1 MKKIFKFLIALG
13 VIAVSLVI
21 AYVSSLI
28 FTVTGLSDSAAPPII
43 VFIISFTVLNG
54 IASKFVP
61 DSVYFHF
68 FYYPDWEKKSKVL
81 VIFLVSL
88 FVASTVLAVFRPA
101 EAKMID
107 MASDEVRAEI
117 AADETRT
124 QKRVITTYQSLYCI
138 NYVSFQSTTGAFNEK
153 YVGFCGTIIPAN
165 DGPAATAGSFVSYTY
180 RMLGCR
186 QSFLFGIK
194 LTVVLTA
201 AAVTTGL
208 FLAVF
213 LALGKISKLKIIS
226 KICSGYIFFFRGT
239 PLLIQ
244 LFVVYLAIP
253 NMIPGFSWRLAALKI
268 MPSVG
273 NEAVYYGAFIAAY
286 IAFSLNSGAYCA
298 EIVRAA
304 IQSIDKGQHEAAKA
318 LGLTYG
324 QTMSKIIIPQ
334 SLGRLVPP
342 VANEFIMVLKDA
354 SLVFAI
360 SLQDITTI
368 TQTIAT
374 NEASFTVF
382 IPALLLFL
390 CITALFSMVFNKL
403 ERYFSKYN

>member
-1 MKKIFKFLIALG
+1 MKKRYKFLIALG
-13 VIAVSLVI
+13 IIAVSAAL
-21 AYVSSLI
+21 AYVSHLI
-28 FTVTGLSDSAAPPII
+28 FSATGLSDSIAPP
-43 VFIISFTVLNG
+43 FIIFLIIGTVLNG
-54 IASKFVP
+54 VAGKLIP
-61 DSVYFHF
+61 DTVYFHF
-68 FYYPDWEKKSKVL
+68 FYFPDWEKKSKAI
-81 VIFLVSL
+81 VIFLVVL
-88 FVASTVLAVFRPA
+88 FIAASVLAVFRPS
-101 EAKMID
+101 EAQMTD
-107 MASDEVRAEI
+107 MASEKVRTEI
-117 AADETRT
+117 EKDETRR
-124 QKRVITTYQSLYCI
+124 QKRVISTYQSLYFV
-138 NYVSFQSTTGAFNEK
+138 NYVSFQSKTGAFNEK
-153 YVGFCGTIIPAN
+153 YLGFCGNIIPAN
-165 DGPAATAGSFVSYTY
+165 DGVAATAASFVNYTY
-180 RMLGCR
+180 RMLGSG

-208 FLAVF
+208 ILAVF
-213 LALGKISKLKIIS
+213 LALGKISKIKILS

-253 NMIPGFSWRLAALKI
+253 NMIPGFSWRAAALKLI
-268 MPSVG
+268 PSVG
-273 NEAVYYGAFIAAY
+273 DEAVFYGAFIAAY

-304 IQSIDKGQHEAAKA
+304 ILSIDKGQHEAAKA
-318 LGLTYG
+318 LGFTYG

-334 SLGRLVPP
+334 SLGRLIPP

-382 IPALLLFL
+382 IPALVIFL
-390 CITALFSMVFNKL
+390 IITAFFSMVFNKL
-403 ERYFSKYN
+403 EKYFSKYN

>member
-1 MKKIFKFLIALG
+1 MKKRYKFLIALG
-13 VIAVSLVI
+13 ILAVSAGL
-21 AYVSSLI
+21 AYVSYLI
-28 FTVTGLSDSAAPPII
+28 FTATGISDSIAPPFI
-43 VFIISFTVLNG
+43 VFLISGTVLNG
-54 IASKFVP
+54 VAAKFIP
-61 DSVYFHF
+61 DTVYFHF
-68 FYYPDWEKKSKVL
+68 FYFSDWEKKSKVL
-81 VIFLVSL
+81 IIGLVVLFIAATVI
-88 FVASTVLAVFRPA
+88 AIFRPA
-101 EAKMID
+101 ESQMVD
-107 MASDEVRAEI
+107 MASEEVRTEI
-117 AADETRT
+117 AADEGRT
-124 QKRVITTYQSLYCI
+124 QKRVITTYQSLYCV

-153 YVGFCGTIIPAN
+153 YIGFLGTITPAN
-165 DGPAATAGSFVSYTY
+165 DGAAATVGSFISYTY
-180 RMLGCR
+180 RMLGSR

-201 AAVTTGL
+201 AAVSTGL
-208 FLAVF
+208 ILAVF
-213 LALGKISKLKIIS
+213 LALGKISKIKILS

-253 NMIPGFSWRLAALKI
+253 NMIPGFSWRLAALRL

-273 NEAVYYGAFIAAY
+273 AEAVYYGAFIAAY

-318 LGLTYG
+318 LGLSYG

-334 SLGRLVPP
+334 SLGRLIPP

-390 CITALFSMVFNKL
+390 CITAFFSMVFNKL

>member
-1 MKKIFKFLIALG
+1 
-13 VIAVSLVI
+13 
-21 AYVSSLI
+21 
-28 FTVTGLSDSAAPPII
+28 
-43 VFIISFTVLNG
+43 
-54 IASKFVP
+54 
-61 DSVYFHF
+61 
-68 FYYPDWEKKSKVL
+68 
-81 VIFLVSL
+81 
-88 FVASTVLAVFRPA
+88 
-101 EAKMID
+101 
-107 MASDEVRAEI
+107 
-117 AADETRT
+117 
-124 QKRVITTYQSLYCI
+124 
-138 NYVSFQSTTGAFNEK
+138 
-153 YVGFCGTIIPAN
+153 
-165 DGPAATAGSFVSYTY
+165 
-180 RMLGCR
+180 MLGCK

-194 LTVVLTA
+194 LTIVLTA

-208 FLAVF
+208 ILAVF
-213 LALGKISKLKIIS
+213 LALGKISKLKILS

-253 NMIPGFSWRLAALKI
+253 NMIPGFSWRMAALKL

-273 NEAVYYGAFIAAY
+273 SEAVFYGAFVAAY
-286 IAFSLNSGAYCA
+286 IAFSLNSAAYCA

-324 QTMSKIIIPQ
+324 QTMSKIVIPQ
-334 SLGRLVPP
+334 SLGRLIPP

-382 IPALLLFL
+382 IPALVLFL
-390 CITALFSMVFNKL
+390 CITAFFTMVFNKL

>member
-1 MKKIFKFLIALG
+1 MKKRYKFLIALG
-13 VIAVSLVI
+13 ILAVSAGL
-21 AYVSSLI
+21 AYVSYLI
-28 FTVTGLSDSAAPPII
+28 FTATGISDSIAPPFI
-43 VFIISFTVLNG
+43 VFLISGTVLNG
-54 IASKFVP
+54 VAAKFIP
-61 DSVYFHF
+61 DTVYFHF
-68 FYYPDWEKKSKVL
+68 FYFSDWEKKSKVL
-81 VIFLVSL
+81 IIGLVVLFIAATVI
-88 FVASTVLAVFRPA
+88 AIFRPA
-101 EAKMID
+101 ESQMVD
-107 MASDEVRAEI
+107 MASEEVRTEI
-117 AADETRT
+117 AADEGRT
-124 QKRVITTYQSLYCI
+124 QKRVITTYQSLYCV
-138 NYVSFQSTTGAFNEK
+138 NYVSFQSTTGAVSEK
-153 YVGFCGTIIPAN
+153 YIGFLGTITPAN
-165 DGPAATAGSFVSYTY
+165 DGAAATVGSFISYTY
-180 RMLGCR
+180 RMLGSR

-201 AAVTTGL
+201 AAVSTGL
-208 FLAVF
+208 ILAVF
-213 LALGKISKLKIIS
+213 LALGKISKIKILS

-253 NMIPGFSWRLAALKI
+253 NMIPGFSWRLAALRL

-273 NEAVYYGAFIAAY
+273 AEAVYYGAFIAAY

-318 LGLTYG
+318 LGLSYG

-334 SLGRLVPP
+334 SLGRLIPP

-390 CITALFSMVFNKL
+390 CITAFFSMVFNKL